1 MDVSTSARMKK
12 SPEPFFATYKPG
24 DEQRRFYGRSLLM
37 CAIANTDMNTRY
49 TIADFLIER
58 DALIGP
64 PGSEGH
70 TPLHV
75 LFSHAHRN
83 VARDLTIARWLIDN
97 GVDINATDRRGTVAM
112 CELIT
117 GGMSDQELAPL
128 YDLMLA
134 QPDLDLTI
142 ANAVGRTPIDI
153 ADRLPHRTVITDRM
167 KEYVREHA

>member
-1 MDVSTSARMKK
+1 MDVSMSARMKK
-12 SPEPFFATYKPG
+12 SLEPFFAAYKPG
-24 DEQRRFYGRSLLM
+24 DEQRRFCGRSLLM
-37 CAIANTDMNTRY
+37 CAIANTDMTTRY
-49 TIADFLIER
+49 TIADFLIEP

-64 PGSEGH
+64 PGPEGH

-75 LFSHAHRN
+75 LFSHTHRE
-83 VARDLTIARWLIDN
+83 VARDLTIARRLIDN

-153 ADRLPHRTVITDRM
+153 ADRLPHRTVIADRM

>member
-1 MDVSTSARMKK
+1 MDVSMSARMKK
-12 SPEPFFATYKPG
+12 SPEPFFAAYKPR

-37 CAIANTDMNTRY
+37 CAIANTDMTTRY

-64 PGSEGH
+64 PGPEGH

-75 LFSHAHRN
+75 LFSHTHRE

-153 ADRLPHRTVITDRM
+153 ADRLPHSHRRPHEGVCP
-167 KEYVREHA
+167 